1 MLAQTSFSRRVA
13 ISGVLALSALASACG
28 GGGGGTTPTTNVD
41 PNNPIASQSCGATSS
56 TTGAGYVIGAC
67 AVGVKQ
73 SDGSTIEKTT
83 SQFQE
88 ALFSVGVDQT
98 VTAVPDPATGLNYT
112 FSITLPVGSGSAT
125 FSPTAKTCSGNQIGD
140 RTGYITQVFADPTA
154 TETSP
159 RYTLLSFAKASEIID
174 PNAKI
179 LNGSCIPNPT
189 ALKEIGTLTRV
200 SDFGVWERYI
210 GGAAIYYGGWYAT
223 RGATHTAPTA
233 AKTYTE
239 GSVVGYRFTQEL
251 IYGMS
256 AKVVAGAKW
265 DGAKLVAQINN
276 YKYSRKPLVNP
287 SVEPAYTDLTLTSN
301 KIENN
306 KVSGVVE
313 GTPGSGISGVFEGVF
328 AGSGGEEVVGRI
340 RFTQASSDHKF
351 VGSFAIK

>member
-1 MLAQTSFSRRVA
+1 MFAHTVFSRRVA
-13 ISGVLALSALASACG
+13 ISSVLALSALASACG
-28 GGGGGTTPTTNVD
+28 GGGGGTTTTPAVD
-41 PNNPIASQSCGATSS
+41 PNNPIASQSCGATSA
-56 TTGAGYVIGAC
+56 TTGDGYVIGAC
-67 AVGVKQ
+67 AVAVKQ
-73 SDGSTIEKTT
+73 ADGSSFETTT
-83 SQFQE
+83 SQFQD
-88 ALFSVGVDQT
+88 ALFSVSVDQN
-98 VTAVPDPATGLNYT
+98 VTATADPTTGLNYA

-159 RYTLLSFAKASEIID
+159 RYTLLSFAKASEIVD
-174 PNAKI
+174 PTAKV

-189 ALKEIGTLTRV
+189 ALNEIGTVTRV

-223 RGATHTAPTA
+223 RGATHTVPTA
-233 AKTYTE
+233 AKTYTQ
-239 GSVVGYRFTQEL
+239 GSVVGYRFTQTL

-256 AKVVAGAKW
+256 AKVVSGAKW
-265 DGAKLVAQINN
+265 DGSKLVAQVNA
-276 YKYSRKPLVNP
+276 YKYSRQKLINV
-287 SVEPAYTDLTLTSN
+287 SVDPAYTDLTLTSN
-301 KIENN
+301 KIDGN

-340 RFTQASSDHKF
+340 RFTQSSTGHKF